1 VLLLFHT
8 AAITTLLVVMMLLLL
23 QGAFVLLGTTPG
35 QGADVA
41 MLLIMM
47 IALLCYIAWRF
58 GEAFL
63 GQGYDAG

>member
-1 VLLLFHT
+1 MHVVLPTWLVLV
-8 AAITTLLVVMMLLLL
+8 LVVVP

-35 QGADVA
+35 GTDIA
-41 MLLIMM
+41 MLLVMM
-47 IALLCYIAWRF
+47 IALVCYIAWRF

>member
-1 VLLLFHT
+1 LIPGQACRTDNAGAV
-8 AAITTLLVVMMLLLL
+8 AVPIV
-23 QGAFVLLGTTPG
+23 QGAFVLLGTMPG
-35 QGADVA
+35 GTDIA
-41 MLLIMM
+41 MLLVMM